1 MSTTLSKAEV
11 VRIVQALPDE
21 AVLDDVIER
30 LILLRK
36 VEVGLGQAGQGI
48 PQAEAEAE
56 FRKPRHER
64 AWNRR
69 G

>member
-1 MSTTLSKAEV
+1 MPAGQSKRDII
-11 VRIVQALPDE
+11 RIVESLPE
-21 AVLDDVIER
+21 GASLDDVIER

-36 VEVGLGQAGQGI
+36 VNVGLEQEGQGI
-48 PQAEAEAE
+48 SQAEAEAE

-64 AWNRR
+64 AWHR